1 MTSKM
6 RTYVVVGACLA
17 TACLFKVTAHG
28 QGRAGG
34 AAAPDHKEEL
44 SETYRGSK
52 ARDVEYQKIAP
63 FKVMDDL
70 FYVGPGFVSAWI
82 IPTSEGLIMI
92 DTGQEPY
99 VDTEIANIQK
109 VGFETKNVKY
119 ILLTHAHLDHFGG
132 ANKIKALSGANV
144 ALSGID
150 CDLMAKGAAARTPR
164 PGDEPPVCD
173 LRLREGDT
181 IKLGNTSIKV
191 YITPGHTPG
200 STTYEFTTH
209 ENGKSYKTLVMG
221 GPGGQPNLEAAQ
233 QFYQTAMRL
242 NKFLDVQ
249 IAANIHSWLNGF
261 HYPNGGLLERRDR
274 LAARKP
280 GEPNPFI
287 DNASWRQWV
296 KIAQDGAAKS
306 LAEEKAKSGA
316 KTN

>member
-1 MTSKM
+1 MTSKI
-6 RTYVVVGACLA
+6 RTYVAVAACLA
-17 TACLFKVTAHG
+17 TACLFKAAAYG

-34 AAAPDHKEEL
+34 VAAPDHQEQL

-82 IPTSEGLIMI
+82 IPTSQGLIMI

-109 VGFETKNVKY
+109 VGFDAKNVKY
-119 ILLTHAHLDHFGG
+119 ILLTHGHLDHFGG
-132 ANKIKALSGANV
+132 ANKIKALSGATV

-150 CDLMAKGAAARTPR
+150 CDVMAKGSAARTPR

-173 LRLREGDT
+173 MRLKEGDT

-249 IAANIHSWLNGF
+249 VAANIHSWLNGF

-296 KIAQDGAAKS
+296 KIAQDGATKS

>member
-1 MTSKM
+1 VTSNI
-6 RTYVVVGACLA
+6 RACTA
-17 TACLFKVTAHG
+17 VAACVTTACLLHVVAWA
-28 QGRAGG
+28 QGRAQG
-34 AAAPDHKEEL
+34 AATPDHKEEL

-70 FYVGPGFVSAWI
+70 FYVGPGFVSAWM
-82 IPTSEGLIMI
+82 IPTSDGLIMI

-99 VDTEIANIQK
+99 VDTEIANIAK
-109 VGFETKNVKY
+109 VGFDAKNVKY
-119 ILLTHAHLDHFGG
+119 ILLTHGHLDHFGG
-132 ANKIKALSGANV
+132 ANRIKALSGAKV
-144 ALSGID
+144 ALSAID
-150 CDLMAKGAAARTPR
+150 CDAMAKGAAARTPR

-173 LRLREGDT
+173 MRLKEGDT

-191 YITPGHTPG
+191 YITPGHTAG

-209 ENGKSYKTLVMG
+209 ENGKGYKTVVMG
-221 GPGGQPNLEAAQ
+221 GPGGQPNLQAAQ
-233 QFYQTAMRL
+233 QFYETAMRL

-249 IAANIHSWLNGF
+249 VAANIHSWLNGF

-274 LAARKP
+274 LAMRKP